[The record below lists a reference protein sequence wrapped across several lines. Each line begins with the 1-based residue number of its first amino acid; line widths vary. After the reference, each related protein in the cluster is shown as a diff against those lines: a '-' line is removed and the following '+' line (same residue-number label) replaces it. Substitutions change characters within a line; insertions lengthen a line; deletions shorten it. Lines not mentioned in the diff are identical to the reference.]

1 MQNTNLCLS
10 PNCETYMIPGP
21 GEKYCMVCK
30 LKTFDKHQPTKLIL
44 FGDDKESKGN
54 KKRSKIWNRYFAT
67 IAGAT
72 MCAVPMS
79 IAFRLIMAG
88 EFAGPLIVMLGVVFS
103 IKGFLSFQRVYLKIT
118 AEDDDND
125 NHDEQH
131 PIQITGNPF

>member
-30 LKTFDKHQPTKLIL
+30 LKTFDKHQPIKSMI
-44 FGDDKESKGN
+44 FKDGKEPGDN
-54 KKRSKIWNRYFAT
+54 KKRSKIWNRYFAI
-67 IAGAT
+67 IAGAA

-88 EFAGPLIVMLGVVFS
+88 DFAGPLVVMLGIVFS

-118 AEDDDND
+118 AEDDDYDNNND
-125 NHDEQH
+125 QH
-131 PIQITGNPF
+131 PMQITGNPF

>member
-1 MQNTNLCLS
+1 MT
-10 PNCETYMIPGP
+10 PEP

-44 FGDDKESKGN
+44 FGDDKETNDN
-54 KKRSKIWNRYFAT
+54 KKRSKIWNRYFAI
-67 IAGAT
+67 IAGAG

-79 IAFRLIMAG
+79 IAFRLIVSG
-88 EFAGPLIVMLGVVFS
+88 DVAGPLVVMLGIVFS

-125 NHDEQH
+125 NRSEQH
-131 PIQITGNPF
+131 PMQITGNPF